1 MAGQIDAL
9 SFIYQQHVM
18 RALRRYFLDFRCS
31 LIYTISKTA
40 RGSGCRVRPKKRGGM
55 SRDGWVCVMLLV
67 FTVMPLSAFA
77 SVRHPVRLADLAE
90 HGDHAALIRLEQ
102 SARSGDAGA
111 QLALGY
117 VLSYG
122 HPDSRQY
129 ANADYWYRKAAAQ
142 GNATA
147 EFCLGLAY
155 SMGQGVPKNYAKADY
170 WWKKAAVQGN
180 TAAENFLG
188 FAYATGEG
196 VPKNYAK
203 ADYWRKKAAAH
214 RRKKVAPATNWF
226 FLDGQ
231 TRRCVN
237 AKIFAE
243 EHGSPPFASP
253 FAMRK
258 FLRAKSDWKG
268 FRVFHSKRGRVV
280 DLEMN
285 NGGYLYFS
293 SLPLCRSAQKHEPS
307 LKALQ

>member
-1 MAGQIDAL
+1 MPRCRPPRPISSLMNGSI
-9 SFIYQQHVM
+9 
-18 RALRRYFLDFRCS
+18 LRTRKSGEFLDFRCS
-31 LIYTISKTA
+31 LIYTIPKTA

-77 SVRHPVRLADLAE
+77 SLRHPVRLADLAE

-102 SARSGDAGA
+102 SARTGDAGA
-111 QLALGY
+111 QVALGY

-122 HPDSRQY
+122 HPDRRQY
-129 ANADYWYRKAAAQ
+129 VKADYWYRKAAAQ

-147 EFCLGLAY
+147 EFSLGLDY
-155 SMGQGVPKNYAKADY
+155 SMGQ
-170 WWKKAAVQGN
+170 
-180 TAAENFLG
+180 
-188 FAYATGEG
+188 G

-214 RRKKVAPATNWF
+214 RRKKAAPATNWF

-258 FLRAKSDWKG
+258 FLRAESDWKG
-268 FRVFHSKRGRVV
+268 FRVFHSKRGRVI